1 VLVGCTTTT
10 LDPRVAAPNDPRY
23 RQLGDNLDGWRVH
36 AHFDDGGLAVFRD
49 QQYIYVHC
57 MAQPP
62 ALYDL
67 PASVG
72 RPDSESSSAPDR
84 PLGGTARIS

>member
-1 VLVGCTTTT
+1 MLVGCTTTT

-23 RQLGDNLDGWRVH
+23 RQFGDNLDGWRVH

-57 MAQPP
+57 TAQPP
-62 ALYDL
+62 ALHDL
-67 PASVG
+67 PVSVG
-72 RPDSESSSAPDR
+72 RTGFGEF
-84 PLGGTARIS
+84 